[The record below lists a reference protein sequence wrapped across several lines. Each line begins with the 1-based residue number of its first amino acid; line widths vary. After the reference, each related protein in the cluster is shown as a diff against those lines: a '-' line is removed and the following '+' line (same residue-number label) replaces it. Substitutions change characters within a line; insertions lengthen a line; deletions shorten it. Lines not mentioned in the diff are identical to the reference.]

1 MSATSSDSPGSQ
13 PHPKGRYRAL
23 PGSIWVLGLGS
34 MFMDTSSELVHSLL
48 PAFMASVLGA
58 SVVSIGVIE
67 GIAEATAAST
77 KVFSGALS
85 DYFRNRKVLIVFGYG
100 LSAITKPLFPLAT
113 TLSWVFAA
121 RFVDRVGKGI
131 RGAPRDA
138 LIADIVLPASRGTAY
153 GLRQAL
159 DSVGAFLGPLAALG
173 FMALFANDITEVL
186 WVAVVPAFLA
196 VLLLIVA
203 VREPEPTQQKTGP
216 RTCFTL
222 AGATRLPLRYWLVVA
237 LGAVF
242 TLARFSEAFLILR
255 ARDVGLPLG
264 SVPVVMVIMNVAYA
278 MVAYPAGT
286 AADRLSA
293 RTLLLVGLGM
303 LIAADVALALASS
316 PSLVFLGSALWGLC
330 TWLAPKGFLRSLLQI
345 LLPLSFVASP
355 SASSIW
361 SVAVLCCW
369 RVCSRVR
376 FGARVGPRPLSL
388 PGSSLQRSQPWVWH
402 CTALRPQPKSPDHRV
417 AQQELMWRHRTC
429 RSLRRS
435 MSSGLVQFTA
445 KVGTMAQLPDRLARV
460 ISFILACS
468 SIKVKRHRTRSYSE
482 VHLRRAWSERVET
495 PVLMM

>member
-216 RTCFTL
+216 MTRFTL
-222 AGATRLPLRYWLVVA
+222 AGATRLPLSYWLVVA

-316 PSLVFLGSALWGLC
+316 PSLVFLGSALWGLHMAG
-330 TWLAPKGFLRSLLQI
+330 TQGLLAKLVADTASVELRGIAFGIFNLVSGGALLLASLLAGA
-345 LLPLSFVASP
+345 LWSTCGPP
-355 SASSIW
+355 STFLAG
-361 SVAVLCCW
+361 AVFAAL
-369 RVCSRVR
+369 
-376 FGARVGPRPLSL
+376 AAVGLALYRP
-388 PGSSLQRSQPWVWH
+388 
-402 CTALRPQPKSPDHRV
+402 A
-417 AQQELMWRHRTC
+417 AA
-429 RSLRRS
+429 
-435 MSSGLVQFTA
+435 A
-445 KVGTMAQLPDRLARV
+445 KKP
-460 ISFILACS
+460 
-468 SIKVKRHRTRSYSE
+468 
-482 VHLRRAWSERVET
+482 
-495 PVLMM
+495 